1 MISSKRKK
9 EVINQIRNSDYNEL
23 NKISVR
29 FEHKRGGRKPG
40 RWTLSE
46 TLRAET
52 VTVDTARNVA
62 GGNRDGGH
70 CPKRVGRKP

>member
-52 VTVDTARNVA
+52 VTII
-62 GGNRDGGH
+62 
-70 CPKRVGRKP
+70 